1 MSDKPGTNEPRY
13 NPATCITADELRAM
27 NIPVPDRVPGC
38 GWMPRRAMKWRAGVP
53 GHSKEDIAQGILNV
67 SMEVT
72 FTEPF
77 RWVTATMEI
86 ENPGGVVD
94 E

>member
-1 MSDKPGTNEPRY
+1 MNEPEY
-13 NPATCITADELRAM
+13 DPKTCITADELRAM
-27 NIPVPDRVPGC
+27 SIPVPDRVPGC
-38 GWMPRRAMKWRAGVP
+38 GWVPRHAMEWRAEVP
-53 GHSKEDIAQGILNV
+53 EHSKEDIAQGILNV

-77 RWVTATMEI
+77 RWITATMTI
-86 ENPGGVVD
+86 DDHGGAN